1 MPFSASKAFQAS
13 ALLGFASVCIG
24 ASASAG
30 ALSVFIFGLW
40 LLVYGYRLAKQRLH
54 RL

>member
-1 MPFSASKAFQAS
+1 MFDYLLSYTVHALRSACAS
-13 ALLGFASVCIG
+13 RLRNTCFYIWFMVY
-24 ASASAG
+24 
-30 ALSVFIFGLW
+30 GLW